1 MCNILK
7 RFKNLFICVFVFG
20 LLFGYSYINVN
31 ATESNNEFVI
41 DSEKVPESAIEYIK
55 SELTNI
61 LEAEKL
67 DDNFD
72 VKISNPFTIYSK
84 YKDVPIY
91 NFLISQNSR
100 VISVIKIID
109 KGSGDY
115 TWQTSKGYLVDK
127 FNEFNYKTGT
137 FKFKFEESINSRP
150 ELICEESTNPVNVV
164 NLKEAFKIVDKNNL
178 YNINEKIHANLK
190 NFNLRSENYPYEKLL
205 PIKPTESQGAESW
218 CAAYAAATILSYELT
233 QDIKAIDIMRW
244 YFPSVPYS
252 TLKNYSLTDTQ
263 IVNYAWKK
271 GSYAVKVDYAL
282 SREEIMEEIV
292 GQRMIYAG
300 CRNVNKSTMHAMV
313 VYGYTKDKYYYL
325 WNPWGELLTTPMS
338 SSDIYTYDQIHYYWE
353 DSIKNWSW

>member
-1 MCNILK
+1 M
-7 RFKNLFICVFVFG
+7 
-20 LLFGYSYINVN
+20 
-31 ATESNNEFVI
+31 
-41 DSEKVPESAIEYIK
+41 
-55 SELTNI
+55 
-61 LEAEKL
+61 
-67 DDNFD
+67 
-72 VKISNPFTIYSK
+72 
-84 YKDVPIY
+84 KD
-91 NFLISQNSR
+91 
-100 VISVIKIID
+100 
-109 KGSGDY
+109 
-115 TWQTSKGYLVDK
+115 
-127 FNEFNYKTGT
+127 
-137 FKFKFEESINSRP
+137 
-150 ELICEESTNPVNVV
+150 
-164 NLKEAFKIVDKNNL
+164 
-178 YNINEKIHANLK
+178 
-190 NFNLRSENYPYEKLL
+190 
-205 PIKPTESQGAESW
+205 
-218 CAAYAAATILSYELT
+218 ELT

>member
-1 MCNILK
+1 M
-7 RFKNLFICVFVFG
+7 
-20 LLFGYSYINVN
+20 
-31 ATESNNEFVI
+31 
-41 DSEKVPESAIEYIK
+41 
-55 SELTNI
+55 
-61 LEAEKL
+61 
-67 DDNFD
+67 
-72 VKISNPFTIYSK
+72 
-84 YKDVPIY
+84 
-91 NFLISQNSR
+91 
-100 VISVIKIID
+100 
-109 KGSGDY
+109 
-115 TWQTSKGYLVDK
+115 
-127 FNEFNYKTGT
+127 
-137 FKFKFEESINSRP
+137 
-150 ELICEESTNPVNVV
+150 
-164 NLKEAFKIVDKNNL
+164 
-178 YNINEKIHANLK
+178 
-190 NFNLRSENYPYEKLL
+190 
-205 PIKPTESQGAESW
+205 
-218 CAAYAAATILSYELT
+218 T